1 MRRHG
6 NGSATSRERARL
18 ADSRRGSYDG
28 ALSHPNSGLPESG
41 TLALRSRPQ
50 SDNSDFGWARAR
62 EAIPQSRYYPAARRT
77 SCGCGKRSPASF
89 YCFRPVLY
97 NEWRNASVSSHERTA
112 QRHQPSRCVTIVS
125 ECRRARSP
133 PPTCR
138 CRRPAEP
145 STLRACWPWLRS
157 QSRRSAASPPE

>member
-6 NGSATSRERARL
+6 NGSATSRERART
-18 ADSRRGSYDG
+18 SRKRGGHDG
-28 ALSHPNSGLPESG
+28 ALSHPNSGLPEFG
-41 TLALRSRPQ
+41 TLALRNRPQ

-62 EAIPQSRYYPAARRT
+62 EATPQSRYCPAARRT
-77 SCGCGKRSPASF
+77 TCGCGKRAPASF

-97 NEWRNASVSSHERTA
+97 NEWRNASVSITSGRPTN
-112 QRHQPSRCVTIVS
+112 QPNNGVTIVS

-145 STLRACWPWLRS
+145 STPRACWPWLRS
-157 QSRRSAASPPE
+157 QNRRSAASPPE